1 MAYWPVQK
9 LRSAMNKMIYRASL
23 EIFHLMLPLAPRPQL
38 WELEQSCKFFPKPG
52 EKLQDYRQSLHWP
65 EYSRHSTTVIQLHYF
80 WLLLQRNQA
89 IWPILFYSVTS
100 LGRE

>member
-1 MAYWPVQK
+1 
-9 LRSAMNKMIYRASL
+9 MNKMIYRASL

-65 EYSRHSTTVIQLHYF
+65 EYSRHSTTV
-80 WLLLQRNQA
+80 NSA
-89 IWPILFYSVTS
+89 TLFLVASAEKPGYLANFV
-100 LGRE
+100 LFCDFFGEGII